1 MLRKDLHEA
10 NRLSW
15 NEATEAHNSHK
26 KDQAAFF
33 LTGGQTLFPEER
45 KLLGQISGLE
55 VLHLQCNSGQD
66 SLSLAQLGAKVT
78 GVDISD
84 TAVEFARHLSATSA
98 IPATF
103 YRADVYDWLEAAAAR
118 PKRCDVAFSSY
129 GALPWL
135 SDLNL
140 WARRVAA
147 VLRLGGRLVLVE
159 FHPFLMVFEDDWT
172 LKYPYFAE
180 GQPLTFED
188 GIGDY
193 VALSGPGLAP
203 SGYLDGA
210 QDFRNQNPCYEFQWS
225 VGEIVTAILG
235 AGLQLTQLRE
245 YPYMNGARLMN
256 GMVEGEGDQYY
267 PPPDLP
273 SMPLMLGLTATKVR

>member
-33 LTGGQTLFPEER
+33 LAGGQTLFPEER
-45 KLLGQISGLE
+45 ELLGQISGLE

-66 SLSLAQLGAKVT
+66 SLSLAQMGAKVT

-84 TAVEFARHLSATSA
+84 TAVEFARQLSATSG

-103 YRADVYDWLEAAAAR
+103 YRADVYDWLDSAATR
-118 PKRCDVAFSSY
+118 PKRYDVAFSSY

-140 WARRVAA
+140 WAKRIAA
-147 VLRLGGRLVLVE
+147 VLRPGGRLVLVE

-172 LKYPYFAE
+172 LKYHYFAQ
-180 GQPLTFED
+180 GQPMSFED

-193 VALSGPGLAP
+193 VALSGPSLAP
-203 SGYLDGA
+203 SGYLDGT
-210 QDFRNQNPCYEFQWS
+210 QDFHNPNPCYEFQWS
-225 VGEIVTAILG
+225 VGEILTAILE

-245 YPYMNGARLMN
+245 YPYMNGARLMH
-256 GMVEGEGDQYY
+256 GMVEGEGGRFY
-267 PPPDLP
+267 PPPGLP
-273 SMPLMLGLTATKVR
+273 SLPLMLGLSATKV

>member
-33 LTGGQTLFPEER
+33 LTGGQTLFREER
-45 KLLGQISGLE
+45 ELLGQISGLE
-55 VLHLQCNSGQD
+55 VLHVQCNSGQD
-66 SLSLAQLGAKVT
+66 SLSMAQLGARVT

-84 TAVEFARHLSATSA
+84 TAVEFARQLSAASG

-103 YRADVYDWLEAAAAR
+103 YRADVYDWLDAAAAR
-118 PKRCDVAFSSY
+118 PKRYDVAFCSY

-140 WARRVAA
+140 WAKGIAA
-147 VLRLGGRLVLVE
+147 VLRPGGRLVLVE

-172 LKYPYFAE
+172 VKYPYFAQ
-180 GQPLTFED
+180 GQPMAFED

-193 VALSGPGLAP
+193 VALSGPTLAP

-210 QDFRNQNPCYEFQWS
+210 QEFRNPNPCYEFQWS
-225 VGEIVTAILG
+225 VGEIVTAILE
-235 AGLQLTQLRE
+235 AGLQLKQLRE

-256 GMVEGEGDQYY
+256 DMVEGEGGRFF

-273 SMPLMLGLTATKVR
+273 SLPLMLGLAATKVQ